1 MDPRLIEAMSQMTP
15 DKAKEMLEQM
25 SPEERQQVEQVQKGM
40 ADLQH
45 LAVALKP
52 DSADPDAPVSN
63 LTIVKVLSGAPML
76 CERMQQGWDKFGE
89 TVDDAVLDRLEKAL
103 VEMGALE
110 EGALSECA
118 ARKNALL
125 LYWHMNRTAN
135 EELAATFPPE
145 LDAMRSGMN
154 QLATQL
160 LVKAQ
165 MLMPQQRWVQQ
176 TLAVA
181 RVSALVANGLAS
193 HTDPAALAAM
203 AKILEDPETGGPLP
217 MPKLSVS
224 ARARPRN
231 ATEESEESEVTAG
244 QQVLVTIT
252 VTREH
257 AASPGDAAP
266 QATNPQG
273 IYEAYCEPSR
283 ARARAGALRAEA
295 EGLREAARVANA
307 SLARA
312 RARARAWVRACSG
325 ALCASPSA
333 SASPPGVWARAV
345 GCRTWAWPECAAC
358 WTPHAGRRALTCVVC
373 ACVRVWAC
381 TRVPGVYLEGLK
393 PEGTTNSLITAQPM
407 PVKELSQRTIST
419 EIPFQSPPAPG
430 TYHLKVHVLS
440 TSVIGVE
447 LSAPC
452 EFTVVEDDVPDLE

>member
-1 MDPRLIEAMSQMTP
+1 
-15 DKAKEMLEQM
+15 MLEQM

-118 ARKNALL
+118 ARKNVLL

-273 IYEAYCEPSR
+273 IYEAY
-283 ARARAGALRAEA
+283 
-295 EGLREAARVANA
+295 
-307 SLARA
+307 
-312 RARARAWVRACSG
+312 W
-325 ALCASPSA
+325 
-333 SASPPGVWARAV
+333 
-345 GCRTWAWPECAAC
+345 
-358 WTPHAGRRALTCVVC
+358 
-373 ACVRVWAC
+373 
-381 TRVPGVYLEGLK
+381 VYLEGLK

>member
-1 MDPRLIEAMSQMTP
+1 MDPRIIEAMQHMTP
-15 DKAKEMLEQM
+15 EKAKEMLEQM
-25 SPEERQQVEQVQKGM
+25 SPEERQRVEQVQKGM

-45 LAVALKP
+45 LVVALKP
-52 DSADPDAPVSN
+52 DSADPDASASN
-63 LTIVKVLSGAPML
+63 LTIVKALAGAPML

-89 TVDDAVLDRLEKAL
+89 TVDDAVLERLEKAL

-125 LYWHMNRTAN
+125 LYWHMNRSAH
-135 EELAATFPPE
+135 EELAATFPTE

-203 AKILEDPETGGPLP
+203 AKILEDPDAGGPLP
-217 MPKLSVS
+217 MPKLTVS
-224 ARARPRN
+224 AAAKARN
-231 ATEESEESEVTAG
+231 GTNEEDSEVTAG

-266 QATNPQG
+266 QAPNPQG
-273 IYEAYCEPSR
+273 IYEAY
-283 ARARAGALRAEA
+283 
-295 EGLREAARVANA
+295 
-307 SLARA
+307 
-312 RARARAWVRACSG
+312 W
-325 ALCASPSA
+325 
-333 SASPPGVWARAV
+333 
-345 GCRTWAWPECAAC
+345 
-358 WTPHAGRRALTCVVC
+358 
-373 ACVRVWAC
+373 
-381 TRVPGVYLEGLK
+381 VYLEGLK
-393 PEGTTNSLITAQPM
+393 PEGTPNSLITAQPM
-407 PVKELSQRTIST
+407 PVKDLTQREIKA

-430 TYHLKVHVLS
+430 KYDLKVHVLS

-447 LSAPC
+447 LSALC
-452 EFTVVEDDVPDLE
+452 DFTVVEDDVPELE